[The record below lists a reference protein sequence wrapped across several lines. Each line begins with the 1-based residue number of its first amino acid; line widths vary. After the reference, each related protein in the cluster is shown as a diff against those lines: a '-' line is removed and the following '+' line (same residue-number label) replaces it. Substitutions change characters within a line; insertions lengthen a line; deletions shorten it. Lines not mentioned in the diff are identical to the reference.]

1 MHRSKNSFLEWLVYS
16 LIFFFLYDI
25 IWILVD
31 LPDFLQSVN
40 GLYPELLV
48 DFALCG
54 LFSLSSL
61 YLNRWLFR
69 QRRFWRE
76 GQTHRVFVQNG
87 LVVLGFNLL
96 IAGGCELLLS
106 LVAPKLMMQDI
117 WGTSFL
123 FGLIASLVALIH
135 LSMHFSDM
143 IVLKGKENLALQKRY
158 LMMQLD
164 PHFVF
169 NSLSSLA
176 GMIGENP
183 KMAENYV
190 VKLSHI
196 YRYILQ
202 HIDKEYITLADG
214 TDFIKSYIGLLNMRY
229 DNAIILHG
237 DDLHGDRNECIL
249 SLSLQ
254 LIIENAVKHNCPQSG
269 TELHVSLSR
278 QGDMLVIKNNRIYT
292 NQTNDQSIESYGIG
306 ISNLKQ
312 RCRLEGEAEPEF
324 VASQDA
330 FEVRLPI
337 IKRKQ

>member
-1 MHRSKNSFLEWLVYS
+1 MHRFKNSFLEWLVYS
-16 LIFFFLYDI
+16 LIFFLYDI

-123 FGLIASLVALIH
+123 FGLIASHVVLIH
-135 LSMHFSDM
+135 LSMHFSNM
-143 IVLKGKENLALQKRY
+143 IVL
-158 LMMQLD
+158 
-164 PHFVF
+164 
-169 NSLSSLA
+169 
-176 GMIGENP
+176 
-183 KMAENYV
+183 
-190 VKLSHI
+190 
-196 YRYILQ
+196 
-202 HIDKEYITLADG
+202 
-214 TDFIKSYIGLLNMRY
+214 
-229 DNAIILHG
+229 
-237 DDLHGDRNECIL
+237 
-249 SLSLQ
+249 
-254 LIIENAVKHNCPQSG
+254 
-269 TELHVSLSR
+269 
-278 QGDMLVIKNNRIYT
+278 
-292 NQTNDQSIESYGIG
+292 
-306 ISNLKQ
+306 
-312 RCRLEGEAEPEF
+312 
-324 VASQDA
+324 
-330 FEVRLPI
+330 
-337 IKRKQ
+337 

>member
-1 MHRSKNSFLEWLVYS
+1 MHRFKNSFLEWLVYS

-25 IWILVD
+25 IWLLVD

-40 GLYPELLV
+40 GLYPELLF

-61 YLNRWLFR
+61 YINRWLFR
-69 QRRFWRE
+69 QRCFWRE
-76 GQTHRVFVQNG
+76 GQGHRVFVQNG

-123 FGLIASLVALIH
+123 FGLIASLVAFIH

-158 LMMQLD
+158 LMLQLD

-169 NSLSSLA
+169 NSFSSLA
-176 GMIGENP
+176 GMIGGNP
-183 KMAENYV
+183 KMAEDYV

-229 DNAIILHG
+229 DNTIVLHT
-237 DDLHGDRNECIL
+237 DNLHGDRNECIL

-269 TELHVSLSR
+269 TELHVSIGR

-312 RCRLEGEAEPEF
+312 RYRLEGEAEPEF
-324 VASQDA
+324 VARQDA

>member
-1 MHRSKNSFLEWLVYS
+1 MHRFKNSFLEWLVYS

-135 LSMHFSDM
+135 LSMHFSNM

-176 GMIGENP
+176 GMIGEDP

-214 TDFIKSYIGLLNMRY
+214 TDFIKSYLGLLNMRY
-229 DNAIILHG
+229 DNAIVLHA
-237 DDLHGDRNECIL
+237 DDLHGDRDECIL

-254 LIIENAVKHNCPQSG
+254 LIIENAVKHNCPQNG
-269 TELHVSLSR
+269 TGLHVSLGR

-292 NQTNDQSIESYGIG
+292 NNNNDQSIESYGIG

-312 RCRLEGEAEPEF
+312 RYRLEGEAEPEF
-324 VASQDA
+324 ITHKDS

>member
-1 MHRSKNSFLEWLVYS
+1 MHRSKSSFLEWLVYS

-31 LPDFLQSVN
+31 LPDFLQSIS

-61 YLNRWLFR
+61 YLNRWLFK
-69 QRRFWRE
+69 QQRFWRE
-76 GQTHRVFVQNG
+76 WQGHRVFVQNG

-169 NSLSSLA
+169 NSFSSLA

-183 KMAENYV
+183 KMAEDYV

-214 TDFIKSYIGLLNMRY
+214 TDFIKSYIDTIRILPKRRNRLRNRPNPPSKQKRRY
-229 DNAIILHG
+229 PFTCFRTAAFTPIRQEDAENARQNHSFGAVRSALPCVIPILAKALPTVITTSIFRG
-237 DDLHGDRNECIL
+237 SRP
-249 SLSLQ
+249 SLSFRATYNLFG
-254 LIIENAVKHNCPQSG
+254 LSDG
-269 TELHVSLSR
+269 TT
-278 QGDMLVIKNNRIYT
+278 I
-292 NQTNDQSIESYGIG
+292 SYHSF
-306 ISNLKQ
+306 SNFINPKSS
-312 RCRLEGEAEPEF
+312 P
-324 VASQDA
+324 
-330 FEVRLPI
+330 
-337 IKRKQ
+337 

>member
-25 IWILVD
+25 IWILAD
-31 LPDFLQSVN
+31 LPDFLQSVS

-61 YLNRWLFR
+61 YLNRWLFK
-69 QRRFWRE
+69 QQRFWRE
-76 GQTHRVFVQNG
+76 WQGHRVFVQNG
-87 LVVLGFNLL
+87 LVLLGFNLL

-158 LMMQLD
+158 LMLQLD

-176 GMIGENP
+176 GMIGEDP
-183 KMAENYV
+183 KMAEDYV

-202 HIDKEYITLADG
+202 HIDKKYITLADG
-214 TDFIKSYIGLLNMRY
+214 TDFIKSYIGLFNMRY
-229 DNAIILHG
+229 DNAIVLHA

-254 LIIENAVKHNCPQSG
+254 LIIENAVAQLSAERHRTSCVSWSPGRHARHKEQPHIYQPDQRPEHRVVRNRYQQPEATLPTGGRGRARVRSQSG
-269 TELHVSLSR
+269 CL
-278 QGDMLVIKNNRIYT
+278 
-292 NQTNDQSIESYGIG
+292 
-306 ISNLKQ
+306 
-312 RCRLEGEAEPEF
+312 
-324 VASQDA
+324 
-330 FEVRLPI
+330 
-337 IKRKQ
+337 

>member
-1 MHRSKNSFLEWLVYS
+1 MHRFKNSFLEWLVYS

-25 IWILVD
+25 IWLLVD

-76 GQTHRVFVQNG
+76 GQNHRVFVQNG

-176 GMIGENP
+176 GMIGEDP
-183 KMAENYV
+183 KMAEDYV

-229 DNAIILHG
+229 DNAIVLHA
-237 DDLHGDRNECIL
+237 DDLHGDRDECIL
-249 SLSLQ
+249 SLSLHHRECCEAQ
-254 LIIENAVKHNCPQSG
+254 LSAE
-269 TELHVSLSR
+269 
-278 QGDMLVIKNNRIYT
+278 
-292 NQTNDQSIESYGIG
+292 
-306 ISNLKQ
+306 
-312 RCRLEGEAEPEF
+312 RCRASCVSWSPGQHARHKEQPHIYQPEQRPKCRVLRHRHQQLEATLSTGGRSRTGVHNP
-324 VASQDA
+324 
-330 FEVRLPI
+330 
-337 IKRKQ
+337 

>member
-31 LPDFLQSVN
+31 LPDFLQSVS

-61 YLNRWLFR
+61 YLNRWLFK
-69 QRRFWRE
+69 QQRFWRE
-76 GQTHRVFVQNG
+76 WQGHRVFVQNG
-87 LVVLGFNLL
+87 LVLLGFNLL

-158 LMMQLD
+158 LMLQLD

-176 GMIGENP
+176 GMIGEDP
-183 KMAENYV
+183 KMAEDYV

-202 HIDKEYITLADG
+202 HIDKKYITLADG
-214 TDFIKSYIGLLNMRY
+214 TDFIKSYIGLFNMRY
-229 DNAIILHG
+229 DNA

-269 TELHVSLSR
+269 TELHVFLDR

-312 RCRLEGEAEPEF
+312 RYRLEGEAEPEF

>member
-1 MHRSKNSFLEWLVYS
+1 MHRSKSSFLEWLVYS

-69 QRRFWRE
+69 QRRFRRE
-76 GQTHRVFVQNG
+76 GQGHRVFVQNG

-158 LMMQLD
+158 LMLQLD

-169 NSLSSLA
+169 NSFSSLA

-183 KMAENYV
+183 KMAEDYV

-196 YRYILQ
+196 YRYIL
-202 HIDKEYITLADG
+202 
-214 TDFIKSYIGLLNMRY
+214 
-229 DNAIILHG
+229 
-237 DDLHGDRNECIL
+237 
-249 SLSLQ
+249 
-254 LIIENAVKHNCPQSG
+254 
-269 TELHVSLSR
+269 
-278 QGDMLVIKNNRIYT
+278 
-292 NQTNDQSIESYGIG
+292 
-306 ISNLKQ
+306 
-312 RCRLEGEAEPEF
+312 
-324 VASQDA
+324 
-330 FEVRLPI
+330 
-337 IKRKQ
+337 

>member
-31 LPDFLQSVN
+31 LPDFLQSVS

-61 YLNRWLFR
+61 YLNRWLFK
-69 QRRFWRE
+69 QQRFWRE
-76 GQTHRVFVQNG
+76 WQGHRVFVQNG
-87 LVVLGFNLL
+87 LVLLGFNLL

-158 LMMQLD
+158 LMLQLD

-176 GMIGENP
+176 GMIGEDP
-183 KMAENYV
+183 KMAAY
-190 VKLSHI
+190 
-196 YRYILQ
+196 
-202 HIDKEYITLADG
+202 
-214 TDFIKSYIGLLNMRY
+214 F
-229 DNAIILHG
+229 
-237 DDLHGDRNECIL
+237 
-249 SLSLQ
+249 
-254 LIIENAVKHNCPQSG
+254 
-269 TELHVSLSR
+269 
-278 QGDMLVIKNNRIYT
+278 
-292 NQTNDQSIESYGIG
+292 SISTRSI
-306 ISNLKQ
+306 
-312 RCRLEGEAEPEF
+312 
-324 VASQDA
+324 
-330 FEVRLPI
+330 
-337 IKRKQ
+337 

>member
-16 LIFFFLYDI
+16 LIFFLYDI

-135 LSMHFSDM
+135 LSMHF
-143 IVLKGKENLALQKRY
+143 
-158 LMMQLD
+158 
-164 PHFVF
+164 P
-169 NSLSSLA
+169 
-176 GMIGENP
+176 
-183 KMAENYV
+183 
-190 VKLSHI
+190 
-196 YRYILQ
+196 
-202 HIDKEYITLADG
+202 T
-214 TDFIKSYIGLLNMRY
+214 
-229 DNAIILHG
+229 
-237 DDLHGDRNECIL
+237 
-249 SLSLQ
+249 
-254 LIIENAVKHNCPQSG
+254 
-269 TELHVSLSR
+269 
-278 QGDMLVIKNNRIYT
+278 
-292 NQTNDQSIESYGIG
+292 
-306 ISNLKQ
+306 
-312 RCRLEGEAEPEF
+312 
-324 VASQDA
+324 
-330 FEVRLPI
+330 
-337 IKRKQ
+337 

>member
-31 LPDFLQSVN
+31 LPDFLQSVS

-61 YLNRWLFR
+61 YLNRWLFK
-69 QRRFWRE
+69 QQRFWRE
-76 GQTHRVFVQNG
+76 WQGHRVFVQNG
-87 LVVLGFNLL
+87 LVLLGFNLL

-158 LMMQLD
+158 LMLQLD

-176 GMIGENP
+176 GMIGEDP
-183 KMAENYV
+183 KMAEDYV

-202 HIDKEYITLADG
+202 HIDKKYITLADG
-214 TDFIKSYIGLLNMRY
+214 TDFIKSYIGLFDMRY
-229 DNAIILHG
+229 DNAI
-237 DDLHGDRNECIL
+237 ECIL

-269 TELHVSLSR
+269 TELHVSLGR

-312 RCRLEGEAEPEF
+312 RYRLEGEAEPEF

>member
-1 MHRSKNSFLEWLVYS
+1 M
-16 LIFFFLYDI
+16 
-25 IWILVD
+25 
-31 LPDFLQSVN
+31 
-40 GLYPELLV
+40 
-48 DFALCG
+48 
-54 LFSLSSL
+54 
-61 YLNRWLFR
+61 
-69 QRRFWRE
+69 
-76 GQTHRVFVQNG
+76 FVQNG
-87 LVVLGFNLL
+87 LVLLGFNLL

-158 LMMQLD
+158 LMLQLD

-176 GMIGENP
+176 GMIGEDP
-183 KMAENYV
+183 KMAEDYV

-202 HIDKEYITLADG
+202 HIDKKYITLADG
-214 TDFIKSYIGLLNMRY
+214 TDFIKSYIGLFNMRY
-229 DNAIILHG
+229 DNAIVLHA

-269 TELHVSLSR
+269 TELHVSLGR

-312 RCRLEGEAEPEF
+312 RYRLEGEAEPEF

>member
-31 LPDFLQSVN
+31 LPDFLQSVS

-61 YLNRWLFR
+61 YLNRWLFK
-69 QRRFWRE
+69 QQRFWRE
-76 GQTHRVFVQNG
+76 WQGHRVFVQNG
-87 LVVLGFNLL
+87 LVLLGFNLL

-158 LMMQLD
+158 LMLQLD

-176 GMIGENP
+176 GMIGEDP
-183 KMAENYV
+183 KMAEDYV

-202 HIDKEYITLADG
+202 HIDKKYITLADG
-214 TDFIKSYIGLLNMRY
+214 TDFIKSYIGLFNMRY
-229 DNAIILHG
+229 DNAIVMHA
-237 DDLHGDRNECIL
+237 DDWHCDRN
-249 SLSLQ
+249 
-254 LIIENAVKHNCPQSG
+254 
-269 TELHVSLSR
+269 
-278 QGDMLVIKNNRIYT
+278 
-292 NQTNDQSIESYGIG
+292 
-306 ISNLKQ
+306 
-312 RCRLEGEAEPEF
+312 
-324 VASQDA
+324 
-330 FEVRLPI
+330 
-337 IKRKQ
+337 

>member
-1 MHRSKNSFLEWLVYS
+1 
-16 LIFFFLYDI
+16 
-25 IWILVD
+25 
-31 LPDFLQSVN
+31 
-40 GLYPELLV
+40 
-48 DFALCG
+48 
-54 LFSLSSL
+54 
-61 YLNRWLFR
+61 
-69 QRRFWRE
+69 
-76 GQTHRVFVQNG
+76 
-87 LVVLGFNLL
+87 
-96 IAGGCELLLS
+96 
-106 LVAPKLMMQDI
+106 
-117 WGTSFL
+117 
-123 FGLIASLVALIH
+123 
-135 LSMHFSDM
+135 MHFSDM

-176 GMIGENP
+176 GMIGEDS
-183 KMAENYV
+183 KMAEDYV

-202 HIDKEYITLADG
+202 QIDKEYIPLADG

-229 DNAIILHG
+229 DNAIVLHA
-237 DDLHGDRNECIL
+237 DDLHGDRDECIL

-254 LIIENAVKHNCPQSG
+254 LIIENAVKHNCPQSS
-269 TELHVSLSR
+269 TELHVSIGR

-292 NQTNDQSIESYGIG
+292 NNQSIGSYGIG

-312 RCRLEGEAEPEF
+312 RYRLEGEADPEF
-324 VASQDA
+324 IAHKDS

>member
-1 MHRSKNSFLEWLVYS
+1 M
-16 LIFFFLYDI
+16 
-25 IWILVD
+25 
-31 LPDFLQSVN
+31 
-40 GLYPELLV
+40 
-48 DFALCG
+48 
-54 LFSLSSL
+54 
-61 YLNRWLFR
+61 
-69 QRRFWRE
+69 
-76 GQTHRVFVQNG
+76 
-87 LVVLGFNLL
+87 
-96 IAGGCELLLS
+96 
-106 LVAPKLMMQDI
+106 
-117 WGTSFL
+117 
-123 FGLIASLVALIH
+123 
-135 LSMHFSDM
+135 
-143 IVLKGKENLALQKRY
+143 
-158 LMMQLD
+158 
-164 PHFVF
+164 F

-183 KMAENYV
+183 KMAEDYV

-229 DNAIILHG
+229 DNAIVLHA
-237 DDLHGDRNECIL
+237 DDLHGDRNEYIL

-269 TELHVSLSR
+269 IELHVSLGR
-278 QGDMLVIKNNRIYT
+278 QGDMLVIKNNRIYA
-292 NQTNDQSIESYGIG
+292 NHNNDQSVESYGIG

-312 RCRLEGEAEPEF
+312 RYRLEGEAEPEF